1 MSILPTK
8 CPICGGELTFKGLDL
23 VCSNPDCGNR
33 TEKDLMYWMSYIG
46 DVEGIG
52 SKMKAQWLE
61 ENGIDS
67 LTELYS
73 RSRDSFVFKDSV
85 TGKKLAQM
93 ADKLFIEPIDIYLAI
108 FSLNVPRLGW
118 TTVKK
123 INWTPENVKLLS
135 EGTVSQDLCN
145 EFTNSVLASVKQE
158 ISKFKLLGNILSRL
172 QYPSDEQ
179 SVNQKGKVAI
189 TGALSM
195 RRKDFEKLLTEN
207 GWELAS
213 IGKDTKYLI
222 TNTPNSGSSKNATAD
237 RLGIQKITEEDFMK
251 II

>member
-1 MSILPTK
+1 MLPTK

-23 VCSNPDCGNR
+23 VCANPNCGNR

-46 DVEGIG
+46 DVEGLG
-52 SKMKAQWLE
+52 SKIKSQWLE
-61 ENGIDS
+61 ENEISS
-67 LTELYS
+67 LQELYRRD
-73 RSRDSFVFKDSV
+73 RSSFNFKDTI
-85 TGKKLAQM
+85 TGQKLAKM
-93 ADKLFIEPIDIYLAI
+93 SDKLFVEPIDVYLAI

-123 INWTPENVKLLS
+123 INWTKENVKLLS
-135 EGTVSQDLCN
+135 EGIVSDDLKSA
-145 EFTNSVLASVKQE
+145 FTNSVYNSVIQE
-158 ISKFKLLGNILSRL
+158 IKKFELLGNILTRL
-172 QYPSDEQ
+172 QFPTDNTA
-179 SVNQKGKVAI
+179 VNQKGKVAI

-195 RRKDFEKLLTEN
+195 KRKEFEKLLTEN

-237 RLGIQKITEEDFMK
+237 RLGIPKVTEEEFMK
-251 II
+251 LI